1 MVLTCA
7 QRYTVTVVV
16 ETGMS
21 NLSYHQPKVKLAR
34 SGLLVRTISGHDSY
48 VTSVAFFGPLCDRII
63 TGSYD
68 ELAKVR
74 GLSF

>member
-1 MVLTCA
+1 
-7 QRYTVTVVV
+7 
-16 ETGMS
+16 MS
-21 NLSYHQPKVKLAR
+21 NLSYHQPKVKLAHN
-34 SGLLVRTISGHDSY
+34 GLLVRTISGHESY

-74 GLSF
+74 GLSFWHTM